1 MPALIPLPAAEPFS
15 ERRQLPFFAIAAIWL
30 VWGIWTASQ
39 SALVTMAG
47 GPPAAPRASTWA
59 LSLVTAAFWAALTP
73 ALMWITRRIHD
84 RFHTRGERLAAHVG
98 TFAIVHVIDATTY
111 WVASDIITGNPR
123 PLLLL
128 LVSLVTVNAFTYTLA
143 AVAITAIDTRDA
155 LRARQERENALETQL
170 ALAQFHA
177 LRAQLHPHF
186 LFNALNA
193 ISTLIH
199 SDPARA
205 DRMLARV
212 SDLLRIAIDTAAK
225 PEIPLADE
233 VEFAKRYLEIER
245 MRYGDRLEVH
255 IDVARD
261 AATALVP
268 NMLLQPL
275 VENAVRHGVAPH
287 VAAGRVGITAS
298 RAGDQLSIV
307 VSDSGD
313 GFDPDDSSDTRDTP
327 GVGLPTTRARL
338 EKLYGASQQLAF
350 ATVPGAFEAR
360 VSLPFRRTGDTTH
373 RAAPR

>member
-1 MPALIPLPAAEPFS
+1 MPAIVSLSTNATPS
-15 ERRQLPFFAIAAIWL
+15 ERRQLPYLAIGAIWL
-30 VWGIWTASQ
+30 LWGLWTASQ
-39 SALVTMAG
+39 SALATMAG
-47 GPPAAPRASTWA
+47 GQPAPPKASTWT
-59 LSLVTAAFWAALTP
+59 LSLLTAAFWAVLTP
-73 ALMWITRRIHD
+73 GLMWITRQIHD
-84 RFHTRGERLAAHVG
+84 RVPTAGGRIAAHLG
-98 TFAIVHVIDATTY
+98 TFAAVHVVDVTTY
-111 WVASDIITGNPR
+111 WIASDVVASNPR
-123 PLLLL
+123 PFLLL

-155 LRARQERENALETQL
+155 LHARQARENLLETQL

-233 VEFAKRYLEIER
+233 VEFARRYLEIER
-245 MRYGDRLEVH
+245 MRYGDRLDVH
-255 IDVARD
+255 IDIARD
-261 AATALVP
+261 TAGALVP

-275 VENAVRHGVAPH
+275 IENAVRHGVAPH
-287 VAAGRVGITAS
+287 AAAGRVEVRAL
-298 RAGDQLSIV
+298 RAGTELSIV

-313 GFDPDDSSDTRDTP
+313 GFDPDDASDIRDTP
-327 GVGLPTTRARL
+327 GVGLQTTRARL
-338 EKLYGASQQLAF
+338 EKLYGTSQRLAF
-350 ATVPGAFEAR
+350 ANVPGAFEAR
-360 VSLPFRRTGDTTH
+360 VSLPFRRTGDAL
-373 RAAPR
+373 R